1 MKIKHKLLLTFGTLI
16 ILSFVIVAIN
26 YFTYQTM
33 ESDANFVNEAGKL
46 RATGYRM
53 AQLSNIISANADI
66 QKATELENTIF
77 VFDEILQDITL
88 GNPSKGLSAL
98 SHDKTSVQLKSI
110 INEWQTVYK
119 PAFVNVKDSGDIDSL
134 KVINETIA
142 PYVTAINEMVTGYSA
157 YSSSKVTSAKVT
169 NGILSFVAFVF
180 GVISFLFLNKG
191 IRKPIN
197 NLIVE
202 LKALSEGNGDLTKRI
217 EVKGKDE
224 IAEMTGYFNKFLDD
238 IHNIVIDI
246 SKISTVLSSNMSAIS
261 NTTEELTK
269 STEMIAVSSMDVAE
283 GSVTQNHKLD
293 GLNELVKKLKNDI
306 EGVAQRAKQTLRS
319 SEMSQESVVVG
330 NEQVD
335 IQSNELIEF
344 VSSINEASNSVED
357 LNQSSV
363 EIKAIVELIQS
374 ISSQTNLLALN
385 ASIEAAR
392 AGEAGRGFAVV
403 AEEIRKLAEETAESA
418 KKISGIVSS
427 ISHKT
432 IAVKESMDGLVEKTK
447 VQEAS
452 MGTLKKELKKILDRT
467 ALTLGKSQDILNI
480 SSKVNEDFTEIT
492 TSTKEIQGIAEQ
504 NSGNTQDVAS
514 AVEEQTAS
522 FEEVS
527 ANIGLIN
534 EMAGKLTQIVGKFR
548 I

>member
-16 ILSFVIVAIN
+16 ILSFVIVVIN

-66 QKATELENTIF
+66 QKTTELENTIF
-77 VFDEILQDITL
+77 MFDEILQDITL

-427 ISHKT
+427 ISYKT

>member
-16 ILSFVIVAIN
+16 ILSFVIVVIN

-77 VFDEILQDITL
+77 MFDEILQDITL

-169 NGILSFVAFVF
+169 NGILSFVALVF

-427 ISHKT
+427 ISYKT

>member
-1 MKIKHKLLLTFGTLI
+1 
-16 ILSFVIVAIN
+16 
-26 YFTYQTM
+26 M

-46 RATGYRM
+46 RATSYRM
-53 AQLSNIISANADI
+53 AQISNIVVNSKDPQKIS
-66 QKATELENTIF
+66 ELENTIA
-77 VFDEILQDITL
+77 VFDEILTDINQ
-88 GNPSKGLSAL
+88 GNTSKGLSEL
-98 SHDKTSVQLKSI
+98 THDATLKQLKVI
-110 INEWQTVYK
+110 TNDWQTIYK
-119 PAFVNVKDSGDIDSL
+119 PAFINVKDTADSNAL
-134 KVINETIA
+134 NMINESIA
-142 PYVTAINEMVTGYSA
+142 PYVTSINEMVSGYSL

-169 NGILSFVAFVF
+169 NGVLSLVALLF
-180 GVISFLFLNKG
+180 GIISFLFLNKG

-217 EVKGKDE
+217 EIRGKDE
-224 IAEMTGYFNKFLDD
+224 IAEMTGHFNKFLED
-238 IHNIVIDI
+238 IHKIVLDI
-246 SKISTVLSSNMSAIS
+246 SKISAVLSTNMSAIS

-293 GLNELVKKLKNDI
+293 GLNALVDKLKTDI
-306 EGVAQRAKQTLRS
+306 EGVTSRAKQTLSS

-344 VSSINEASNSVED
+344 VTSINEASATVED

-403 AEEIRKLAEETAESA
+403 ADEIRKLAEETAESA
-418 KKISGIVSS
+418 KKISSIVSN
-427 ISHKT
+427 IGQKT
-432 IAVKESMDGLVEKTK
+432 VNVKESMDGLVEKTK

-452 MGTLKKELKKILDRT
+452 MGTLKIELKKILDRT
-467 ALTLGKSQDILNI
+467 ALTLGKSQDILSI
-480 SSKVNEDFTEIT
+480 SSKVNDDFLEIT
-492 TSTKEIQGIAEQ
+492 SSAKEIQSIAEQ

-527 ANIGLIN
+527 SNISSIN
-534 EMAGKLTQIVGKFR
+534 EMAGELTQIVGKFR

>member
-16 ILSFVIVAIN
+16 ILSFVIVVIN

-427 ISHKT
+427 ISYKT

-492 TSTKEIQGIAEQ
+492 TSTNEIQDIAEQ

>member
-16 ILSFVIVAIN
+16 ILSFVIVVIN

>member
-77 VFDEILQDITL
+77 MFDEILQDITL

-119 PAFVNVKDSGDIDSL
+119 PAFVNVKDSGDIESL

-169 NGILSFVAFVF
+169 NGILSFVALVF

-224 IAEMTGYFNKFLDD
+224 IAEMTGHFNQFLDD
-238 IHNIVIDI
+238 IHKIVIDI

-306 EGVAQRAKQTLRS
+306 EDVAQRAKQTLRS